1 MVQCIVQPT
10 PTLLAVIVVVVMTVV
25 VTVVV
30 IMTVVVLR
38 VVVTVVVLRVRV
50 TVIMVSMG
58 MTVVVA
64 GGVVVAVTVIGVR
77 MIVLVAM
84 GIQLEQHSAHHGI
97 RASIEPQRV
106 IARIEMK
113 GTAPFER
120 QCLLQKITIE
130 GELVAQI
137 ESMQVDHLIDRQI
150 GLLGMQ

>member
-38 VVVTVVVLRVRV
+38 VRV

-58 MTVVVA
+58 MAVVVA

>member
-1 MVQCIVQPT
+1 
-10 PTLLAVIVVVVMTVV
+10 MTVV
-25 VTVVV
+25 VTVIVLRV
-30 IMTVVVLR
+30 IVAVVVLR
-38 VVVTVVVLRVRV
+38 MRV
-50 TVIMVSMG
+50 TVIMVGMR

-120 QCLLQKITIE
+120 QCLLQKITIQ

-137 ESMQVDHLIDRQI
+137 EGVQVDHLINRQI
-150 GLLGMQ
+150 GLLCMQ

>member
-1 MVQCIVQPT
+1 M
-10 PTLLAVIVVVVMTVV
+10 
-25 VTVVV
+25 
-30 IMTVVVLR
+30 
-38 VVVTVVVLRVRV
+38 
-50 TVIMVSMG
+50 
-58 MTVVVA
+58 
-64 GGVVVAVTVIGVR
+64 VVAVTVIGVR

-120 QCLLQKITIE
+120 QCLLQKITIQ

>member
-10 PTLLAVIVVVVMTVV
+10 PTLLAVIVTVV
-25 VTVVV
+25 VVVTV

-38 VVVTVVVLRVRV
+38 VIVAVVVLRMRV

-64 GGVVVAVTVIGVR
+64 GSVVVAVTVIGVR

-106 IARIEMK
+106 IARIEME

-120 QCLLQKITIE
+120 QCLLQKITIQ

-137 ESMQVDHLIDRQI
+137 EGVQVDHLINRQI

>member
-1 MVQCIVQPT
+1 M
-10 PTLLAVIVVVVMTVV
+10 
-25 VTVVV
+25 
-30 IMTVVVLR
+30 VVLR
-38 VVVTVVVLRVRV
+38 VVVAVVVLRMRV

-58 MTVVVA
+58 MVVV
-64 GGVVVAVTVIGVR
+64 VVVAVTVIGVR

-97 RASIEPQRV
+97 RTGIEPQRV

-120 QCLLQKITIE
+120 QSFLQKITIQ

-137 ESMQVDHLIDRQI
+137 ESVQVDHLIDRQI

>member
-1 MVQCIVQPT
+1 MQPT
-10 PTLLAVIVVVVMTVV
+10 PALLAVTVIVVMTVV
-25 VTVVV
+25 VTVIV
-30 IMTVVVLR
+30 IM
-38 VVVTVVVLRVRV
+38 TVVVLRVRV

-64 GGVVVAVTVIGVR
+64 VAVTVIGVR

-97 RASIEPQRV
+97 RTGIEPQRV
-106 IARIEMK
+106 IARVEMK

-120 QCLLQKITIE
+120 QSFLQKITIQ